1 MTHTPSRAIV
11 GHASRRLA
19 GALLLSCL
27 VTSCSRSAEP
37 PQSAAAQPIRV
48 RVVPVQRGDIADVLT
63 VTGETAALSSLRLA
77 SPVAGRITTLSV
89 RPGDHL
95 AKNEVAV
102 QVITFENEAAL
113 RGFELLEETT
123 QPANDERQL
132 TQRLRKDMSTRTVPL
147 RVPFAAVVAERLHN
161 PGELVAQNDVLL
173 EVFDPSSLCV
183 IAQIPADA
191 AGQVRPGA
199 PAEVDVGEQ
208 TLHGEVTA
216 VITALTPQTL
226 TVPVRITLSAPP
238 EPALLH
244 AAVRCRIQLAH
255 DPHALMIPGSALLS
269 SRVARRGA
277 VMVAVDSRA
286 QRRSVELGM
295 RSSSRLEVLDGL
307 SAGELVLVDGQ
318 YGLPDG
324 TPIEAV
330 QSPNE

>member
-1 MTHTPSRAIV
+1 MTHAPWLAIV
-11 GHASRRLA
+11 HHAPRRLA
-19 GALLLSCL
+19 CALLLGWL
-27 VTSCSRSAEP
+27 VTGCSHSTEP
-37 PQSAAAQPIRV
+37 PELAAAQPIRV
-48 RVVPVQRGDIADVLT
+48 RVAPVQHGDIADMLT

-77 SPVAGRITTLSV
+77 SPVAGRITTLTV

-95 AKNEVAV
+95 AKNEVAA

-113 RGFELLEETT
+113 RGFALLEETT

-132 TQRLRKDMSTRTVPL
+132 TQRLRKEMGTRNVPL
-147 RVPFAAVVAERLHN
+147 RAPFAAVVAERLHN
-161 PGELVAQNDVLL
+161 PGELVAQNDILL
-173 EVFDPSSLCV
+173 EIFDPSSLYV
-183 IAQIPADA
+183 IAQVPADA

-199 PAEVDVGEQ
+199 PAEVDCGEK

-255 DPHALMIPGSALLS
+255 DPHALMIPGSALIS

-277 VMVAVDSRA
+277 VMVAVDGRA
-286 QRRSVELGM
+286 QQRTVELGM
-295 RSSSRLEVLDGL
+295 RSSSRIEVLDGL
-307 SAGELVLVDGQ
+307 GAGDLILVDGQ
-318 YGLPDG
+318 YALPDG

>member
-1 MTHTPSRAIV
+1 MTDDSSLAIV
-11 GHASRRLA
+11 NRAPRRLA
-19 GALLLSCL
+19 FVFLLGCA
-27 VTSCSRSAEP
+27 VTSCSGSAEP
-37 PQSAAAQPIRV
+37 PESAAAQPIRV
-48 RVVPVQRGDIADVLT
+48 RVAPVQRGDMADILA

-95 AKNEVAV
+95 AKNEVAA

-113 RGFELLEETT
+113 RGFTLLEETT

-132 TQRLRKDMSTRTVPL
+132 TQRLRKDLGTRTVAL
-147 RVPFAAVVAERLHN
+147 RVPFAAVVADRLRN

-173 EVFDPSSLCV
+173 EVFDPSSLYV
-183 IAQIPADA
+183 IAQVPADA

-199 PAEVDVGEQ
+199 PAEVDFGEK
-208 TLHGEVTA
+208 TSHGEVA
-216 VITALTPQTL
+216 AIITALTPQTL
-226 TVPVRITLSAPP
+226 TVPVRITLNAPP

-255 DPHALMIPGSALLS
+255 DPGALMIPASALIS
-269 SRVARRGA
+269 SRVARRGV

-286 QRRSVELGM
+286 QRRTVVLGM
-295 RSSSRLEVLDGL
+295 RSSSHLEVLDGL
-307 SAGELVLVDGQ
+307 STGELVLVDGQ
-318 YGLPDG
+318 YALPDG

-330 QSPNE
+330 PSPNE